1 MHNYRRKAIGILL
14 ILLTLF
20 FLASVFAYAQ
30 YKRKI
35 PILNIGLSYAEEDL
49 IVLAL
54 SIASIVRVVYELFR
68 VERHH
73 EYENRMKKYVEERY
87 LKK

>member
-1 MHNYRRKAIGILL
+1 MHTYRRKTIGVLL

-20 FLASVFAYAQ
+20 FLASIFAYAQ

-54 SIASIVRVVYELFR
+54 SIASILRVAYELFK
-68 VERHH
+68 VEHHH
-73 EYENRMKKYVEERY
+73 EYERRLKRYVEERY